1 MNARGMPSTGSG
13 ERPHLLH
20 LHSTFDAGGKE
31 RRSTSLINRFGH
43 ALEHSIVSAQ
53 PGALGARAQLD
64 PRLAV
69 HFPSDFP
76 PLAGRFGVRRLQTLA
91 RAMQGFDLILTYNW
105 GAMDAAMAHA
115 LFAPTLG
122 LAPLIHHEDGFN
134 ADEAQRL
141 KPTRNWYRRVA
152 LARASA
158 LIVPSRQLERVAL
171 DVWHQPAGRV
181 HRIGNGI
188 PVKDYAPA
196 RSKRVRPDALPR
208 VVKRP
213 GEKWL
218 GTLAGLRPVKALPR
232 LVRAFHALPEEWQLV
247 IVGEGPERDALRDSA
262 LELGLAHRVHLPGFV
277 PDPARVVG
285 LFDLFALAS
294 DSEQFPLSVVEAMA
308 GGLAIAAPAV
318 GDIAAMVAE
327 ENRRFITEPGDEAA
341 LAAALAT
348 LAGDAA
354 LRRTLGEANRTK
366 ARTAFDEATMV
377 AAYVALYG
385 AVIGRPLPV
394 QAGDSGG

>member
-1 MNARGMPSTGSG
+1 M
-13 ERPHLLH
+13 HFLH
-20 LHSTFDAGGKE
+20 LHSSFDAGGKE
-31 RRSTSLINRFGH
+31 LRAAQLINAFGPGIRH
-43 ALEHSIVSAQ
+43 AIVSAV
-53 PGALGARAQLD
+53 PGAMGAIAAIR
-64 PRLAV
+64 PELAV
-69 HFPSDFP
+69 GAAENFP
-76 PLAGRFGVRRLQTLA
+76 PLQGRPTPGRLLALA
-91 RAMQGFDLILTYNW
+91 RAMLGYDLILTYNF
-105 GAMDAAMAHA
+105 GAMDAVLAHT
-115 LFAPTLG
+115 LFAGHLRLP
-122 LAPLIHHEDGFN
+122 PLVHHEDGFN
-134 ADEAQRL
+134 ADEAGRL
-141 KPTRNWYRRVA
+141 KPARNWYRRIA
-152 LARASA
+152 LHGAAA
-158 LIVPSRQLERVAL
+158 LVVPSTRLEEVARTAWAQAPGKL
-171 DVWHQPAGRV
+171 R
-181 HRIGNGI
+181 RIANGI
-188 PVKDYAPA
+188 PVAAYAA
-196 RSKRVRPDALPR
+196 RSPANALPR
-208 VVKRP
+208 VIKRD
-213 GEKWL
+213 GELWL
-218 GTLAGLRPVKALPR
+218 GTLAGLKPVKRLDR
-232 LVRAFHALPEEWQLV
+232 LVRAFAALPEPWQLV

>member
-1 MNARGMPSTGSG
+1 MPGTGSG

-31 RRSTSLINRFGH
+31 RRSTSLINRFGK

-64 PRLAV
+64 PGLAV
-69 HFPSDFP
+69 HFPSGFP

-141 KPTRNWYRRVA
+141 KSTRNWYRRVA

-171 DVWHQPAGRV
+171 DVWHQPAARV

-232 LVRAFHALPEEWQLV
+232 LVRAFQALPEEWQLV
-247 IVGEGPERDALRDSA
+247 IVGEGPEREAILAEAMR
-262 LELGLAHRVHLPGFV
+262 LEIGHRVHLPGHV
-277 PDPARVVG
+277 AKPAEATA
-285 LFDLFALAS
+285 LFDMFALSS

-308 GGLAIAAPAV
+308 SGLAVASPAV
-318 GDIAAMVAE
+318 GDVADIVSA
-327 ENRRFITEPGDEAA
+327 ENAPFIVPPGDEAA
-341 LAAALAT
+341 LGAALLR
-348 LAGDAA
+348 LAQDET
-354 LRRTLGEANRTK
+354 LRRRVGAANQLR
-366 ARTAFDEATMV
+366 AREQFDEAAM
-377 AAYVALYG
+377 AAQHAALYA
-385 AVIGRPLPV
+385 AVLGRPAFP
-394 QAGDSGG
+394 